1 MRRSQFGFTL
11 LEVMVALIIFA
22 FSALVILQQSTKS
35 VHQLSMLQD
44 KTLALWVAENALA
57 KIKLETQ
64 WPSAGKT
71 EYVVSNAGREWNI
84 TQQIED
90 TSNESLRKII
100 VDISR
105 EDASNNTNASDFS
118 LVTLTG
124 YIGEH

>member
-1 MRRSQFGFTL
+1 MRQSQFGFTL
-11 LEVMVALIIFA
+11 LEVMVALVIFA

-35 VHQLSMLQD
+35 VHHLAVLQD

-64 WPSAGKT
+64 WPSAGNI
-71 EYVVSNAGREWNI
+71 EYIVSNAGREWNI
-84 TQQIED
+84 SQKIED

-100 VDISR
+100 VDVSR
-105 EDASNNTNASDFS
+105 EGANNNTNNLDYS

>member
-71 EYVVSNAGREWNI
+71 EYVVSNAGQEWNVS
-84 TQQIED
+84 QKIED

-100 VDISR
+100 VDISK
-105 EDASNNTNASDFS
+105 EDASNNTNALDFS